1 MVMMILILAIM
12 ANTIFSFIYIIV
24 LCVLMYF
31 SEIFLDVQKARDLLM
46 PKLKLVLIPLM
57 LVEVLL

>member
-1 MVMMILILAIM
+1 MILILAIM

-31 SEIFLDVQKARDLLM
+31 SQIFLDVEKAR
-46 PKLKLVLIPLM
+46 
-57 LVEVLL
+57 